1 MGFLTPALLAGTA
14 LVAVPIVL
22 HLIMR
27 REPRRLVFPAL
38 QFIQQRQ
45 HANRRRLNLRHWLLL
60 ALRCALIAGIAFA
73 LARPTLKGSGLR
85 GKEGAPL
92 AVALVVDNSLRMQY
106 IHENQTR
113 QQAALE
119 MAQALVTK
127 LPEDAQVA
135 ILDLGRSSSGFVVDL
150 STAESRLQNMTP
162 SANVRPLEDA
172 VQEAFE
178 LVADREDYRQE
189 VFVFSDMSTAAWN
202 ETAQQSI
209 NKLLTDSPEIRLYLV
224 DLSSPKVNN
233 LSLDPLQIRR
243 SSLRAGE
250 PLHLRAPVSAIGKSE
265 SPLIELYLLDSN
277 GQPVKRGQRMVNLSP
292 EGTGEATFE
301 LAGLSLGSHQ
311 GFVKLPEADP
321 LEVDN
326 TRYFTVEVQPPAQV
340 LLLAERERDAVFL
353 REALQPSLADGSAPA
368 RFDCNVKRFSEATKI
383 QLDQYDA
390 ICLLDPPDLSEPL
403 WKALVDYADNGGGIG
418 IFLGHRARAATFNNS
433 AANQLLPGPLK
444 LRSRYATYLRP
455 RGLDH
460 PALAGLRDYAEEIPW
475 QVYPVWQFWE
485 FDEFVGNTFIVAH
498 FDNNRP
504 ALLERALGRGRV
516 MTLATPLSDPLEP
529 KDREPWN
536 LLPTGPEPWPFLA
549 LSNQLVGYLAQRG
562 NDQHSFQAGETVN
575 LQLSAKQQVSSYAL
589 YLPSGDSVRRSLPP
603 GDDTIRIG
611 TTGDLGNYR
620 VAAGGQNRLLDRGF
634 SINPSA
640 DISRLERIDAKELLA
655 ALPKDQVEIA
665 ANLGDVERFVDIGR
679 SGRELF
685 PWAISLVALVWGA
698 EHLLSNRFYREAA

>member
-1 MGFLTPALLAGTA
+1 MGFLTPALLAGAA
-14 LVAVPIVL
+14 LIAVPIVL

-27 REPRRLVFPAL
+27 REPRRLEFPAL
-38 QFIQQRQ
+38 QFIRQRQ

-60 ALRCALIAGIAFA
+60 ALRCALIAGLAFA

-92 AVALVVDNSLRMQY
+92 AVSLVVDNSLRMQY
-106 IHENQTR
+106 VHQNQTR

-119 MAQALVTK
+119 MAQALVSK

-135 ILDLGRSSSGFVVDL
+135 ILDLSRSSGGFVVDL

-172 VQEAFE
+172 IREAIE

-189 VFVFSDMSTAAWN
+189 VFVFSDLSTAAWN

-209 NKLLTDSPEIRLYLV
+209 NELLTDSPDIRLYLV
-224 DLSSPKVNN
+224 DVASPTINN
-233 LSLDPLQIRR
+233 LSLEPLQLRR

-250 PLHLRAPVSAIGKSE
+250 PLHLRAPVSSVGKGD
-265 SPLIELYLLDSN
+265 SPLVELYLVDEQRN
-277 GQPVKRGQRMVNLSP
+277 AIKRGQRIVELGP

-301 LAGLSLGSHQ
+301 IAGLPLGSHQ
-311 GFVKLPEADP
+311 GYVKLPEADP

-340 LLLAERERDAVFL
+340 LLLGERTRDTVFL
-353 REALQPSLADGSAPA
+353 REALQPSLTDGSAPA
-368 RFDCNVKRFSEATKI
+368 RFVCTVERYSQATQVDLEKF
-383 QLDQYDA
+383 DA
-390 ICLLDPPDLSEPL
+390 VCLLDPPDLSEPL
-403 WKALVDYADNGGGIG
+403 WKAIVDYADGGGGVG
-418 IFLGHRARAATFNNS
+418 IFLGHRARASTFNKS
-433 AANQLLPGPLK
+433 AATQLLPGELK

-485 FDEFVGNTFIVAH
+485 FDELVGNTFIVAH

-516 MTLATPLSDPLEP
+516 MTLATPVSDPLEP

-562 NDQHSFQAGETVN
+562 NTQLSFQAGETVN
-575 LQLSAKQQVSSYAL
+575 LQLSANEQVSSYAL

-611 TTGDLGNYR
+611 TTSDLGNYR
-620 VAAGGQNRLLDRGF
+620 VASGGQNRLLDRGF
-634 SINPSA
+634 SINATA
-640 DISRLERIDAKELLA
+640 DVSRLQRIDSETLLA
-655 ALPKDQVEIA
+655 ALPKDQVEVA

-698 EHLLSNRFYREAA
+698 EHFLSNRFYREAA